1 MAKAGQGQTLNDRLN
16 AARYALAGQGLAR
29 VVCKATTEE
38 IIGPKKKHLDYL
50 LQCTHEPN
58 VSIPQ
63 LANLLIERTNHSSW
77 VVVFKAL
84 ITVHYL
90 MCYGNE
96 RFTQYLA
103 SNNCTF
109 QLNNF
114 LDRTNLK
121 GYDMSTYIKRY
132 SKYINEKALSYRT
145 VAFDFAKIKRG
156 KEDGFLRTM
165 PSEKLLKTLAVLQ
178 SQIDGLLEFDCP
190 ANNLNNGVINA
201 AFMLLFRDLIRL
213 FACYND
219 GIINLL
225 EKFFDMNKKQC
236 RDALEIYKKFLI
248 RMDRVAEFLK
258 VAENVGIDKGEIPDL
273 TKAPSS
279 LLEALEQ
286 HLQAIEGGKK
296 GKSTK
301 EAFYSSQGV
310 STTSTPLS
318 NFEPPSEG
326 GIDDLV
332 KKALEE
338 EAQFI
343 NQLKQTSIQFQEK
356 PIQDQ
361 STSSTNPFNPFLSSP
376 TDPEPELTPVVAQKA
391 SDILLDLFDNS
402 DTFANNFTS
411 TVPVVAPSKP
421 SENLLMLADTGTS
434 LNSTLTSTL
443 PSSSNGVS
451 SAPVKDA
458 MVFDANF
465 AAVFGQTSNS
475 NTSSGFDAFGDIL
488 QPQKSNTSV
497 TGLNNSTINTNA
509 MASVAPMSTQNTGC
523 LIKGDLDS
531 SLASL
536 IQNLDINLPKS
547 AGVVKGWR
555 PQHKGK
561 GRILN

>member
-343 NQLKQTSIQFQEK
+343 NQLKTSIQFQEK